1 MTRLNPDYNWSMFSH
16 RHDMAKVNGERKVGR
31 DKKRKVD
38 GRRERVAER
47 VAGRVAERV
56 AERVT
61 VH

>member
-1 MTRLNPDYNWSMFSH
+1 
-16 RHDMAKVNGERKVGR
+16 MAKVNGERKVGR